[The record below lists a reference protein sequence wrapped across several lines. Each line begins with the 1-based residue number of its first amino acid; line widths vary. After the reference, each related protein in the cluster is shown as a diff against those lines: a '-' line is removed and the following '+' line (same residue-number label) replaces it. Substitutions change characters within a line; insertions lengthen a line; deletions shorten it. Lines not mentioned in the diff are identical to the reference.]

1 MKGDKMQKKF
11 IRSDSIGEWWDFGEC
26 IVCIAKELNKWHL
39 SISHSSRYPT
49 YDEIKSARYEFIKDS
64 VTMAM
69 FFPPKAEFV
78 NLHKNC
84 FHLYEI

>member
-1 MKGDKMQKKF
+1 MLKRIIKK
-11 IRSDSIGEWWDFGEC
+11 DSIGTWWEYGKC
-26 IVCIAKELNKWHL
+26 IVCVSQDLGRWHL

-49 YDEIKSARYEFIKDS
+49 YDEIKSARYEFIPDG

-69 FFPPKAEFV
+69 LFPPKAEFV
-78 NLHKNC
+78 NLSKNC